1 MRNITIFKDI
11 HSTDAP
17 YHVSIESLFERIKNG
32 QSKDTVE
39 LIRSTKEKKD
49 RNELKKKLPS
59 ICFSGTFKGRNDADL
74 LNHSG
79 FICLDFDGFNSE
91 DEIASFRDGIENDV
105 YTYACFLSPSGDGL
119 KVLVMIPQ
127 ESENHKSYF
136 KALQKYY
143 NSPNFDKSCSN
154 ISRVCYESYDPN
166 IFVNDF
172 PCLWTEKFIEPKV
185 SKKEK
190 VVLRIDSDDEI
201 IKKLL
206 AWWNKKFGMIDG
218 QKNTNLFILAS
229 AFNDF
234 GIDQATA
241 LSTILQ
247 FDEGGKTEEIT
258 NIHRSAYKSVSTFG
272 TKSFEDLDQIDEIVK
287 MYSLNMSVE
296 KISKVTKKPVHI
308 IEEVVEKFKP
318 GVFWTVSNKGVVT
331 IINHKYRDFLVDNGF
346 HKFYPSGSQNFV
358 FIRII
363 NNRIYNITEDII
375 KDFVLE
381 FLESLEDMAVYD
393 FYAEKTKLAKE
404 DFLSFLPSITPKFMK
419 DSKDCS
425 YIYYRNCVVKVTK
438 LGIEQIPYTD
448 LSGVIWDK
456 QIVERD
462 YIESD
467 FSDCE
472 FKKFVS
478 NISGGD
484 DKRQQAMESTI
495 GFLLHSHKPSD
506 FCPAVILNDEMISD
520 NPEGG
525 TGKGIWVRGV
535 DEMKRMI
542 KIDGK
547 GFSFQKSFPYQRVS
561 ADTQVLVFDDVP
573 KNFEFE
579 RLFSVITE
587 GLTLEKKNKDEIYIP
602 FDDSPKIVI
611 TTNYA
616 IKGAGNSHERRKWE
630 LEFAQHYNKDFTPL
644 EEFGHHLFSSWSDE
658 EWARFDNY
666 MLSNLSKYL
675 LDGLI
680 ESAFKNLELR
690 KLEASTSFEFRE
702 WVTSTSDLRRYVLR
716 ADHEYLGQ
724 ELLNDFAHEYPDYGM
739 SGKIKLS
746 HKTFYKWIN
755 LYANY
760 QFGMP
765 AKMFRGANGTMVRFV
780 KKEMQKKINL

>member
-17 YHVSIESLFERIKNG
+17 YHVSIESVFERIKNG

-49 RNELKKKLPS
+49 RNDLKKKLPS

-74 LNHSG
+74 LHHSG
-79 FICLDFDGFNSE
+79 FICLDFDGFNSQ
-91 DEIASFRDGIENDV
+91 DEIADFRDGIENDV

-127 ESENHKSYF
+127 EAENHKSYF

-154 ISRVCYESYDPN
+154 VSRVCYESYDEN

-172 PCLWTEKFIEPKV
+172 PCLWTEKFIEPKPV
-185 SKKEK
+185 KKEK
-190 VVLRIDSDDEI
+190 VVLPIDSDDEI

-234 GIDQATA
+234 GIDQSTA
-241 LSTILQ
+241 LSTLLQ

-258 NIHRSAYKSVSTFG
+258 NIWRSAYKSTSAFG
-272 TKSFEDLDQIDEIVK
+272 TKSFEDLDQIDDIVK

-296 KISKVTKKPVHI
+296 KISMVTKKPVHI

-363 NNRIYNITEDII
+363 NNKVFNVIDDMI
-375 KDFVLE
+375 KDFVLK

-404 DFLSFLPSITPKFMK
+404 DFLSLLPSITPNFMK
-419 DSKDCS
+419 DGKDFS
-425 YIYYRNCVVKVTK
+425 YIYYKNCVVKVTK
-438 LGIEQIPYTD
+438 TGIEQIPYTE
-448 LSGVIWDK
+448 LEGLIWDN
-456 QIVERD
+456 QVINRD
-462 YIESD
+462 FNEID

-472 FKKFVS
+472 FKKFIS
-478 NISGGD
+478 NVSGGD
-484 DKRQQAMESTI
+484 DKRQIAMESTI
-495 GFLLHSHKPSD
+495 GFLLHSYKPSD

-535 DEMKRMI
+535 NEMKRTI
-542 KIDGK
+542 NIDGK
-547 GFSFQKSFPYQRVS
+547 AFSFQKSFLYQRVS
-561 ADTQVLVFDDVP
+561 ADTQVLVFDDVS

-579 RLFSVITE
+579 KLFSVITE

-602 FDDSPKIVI
+602 FSDSPKIII

-644 EEFGHHLFSSWSDE
+644 DEFGHNLFSSWSSE

-666 MLSNLSKYL
+666 MLNNLSKYL

-702 WVTSTSDLRRYVLR
+702 WVTSTSDLRKYSLK
-716 ADHEYLGQ
+716 ADHDYLGQ
-724 ELLNDFAHEYPDYGM
+724 ELLNDFTHEYPDYGM

-765 AKMFRGANGTMVRFV
+765 PKMFRGANGTMVRFV

>member
-17 YHVSIESLFERIKNG
+17 YHVSIESVFERIKNG

-74 LNHSG
+74 LHHSG
-79 FICLDFDGFNSE
+79 FICLDFDGFTSE
-91 DEIASFRDGIENDV
+91 EEMASFRDGIENDV

-127 ESENHKSYF
+127 EAENHKSYF
-136 KALQKYY
+136 KALQKHY
-143 NSPNFDKSCSN
+143 NSTNFDKSCSN
-154 ISRVCYESYDPN
+154 VSRVCYESYDEN
-166 IFVNDF
+166 IFINDF
-172 PCLWTEKFIEPKV
+172 PCLWTEKFIEPKPV
-185 SKKEK
+185 KKEK
-190 VVLRIDSDDEI
+190 VVLPIDSDDEI

-218 QKNTNLFILAS
+218 QKNNNLFILAS

-241 LSTILQ
+241 LSTLLQ

-258 NIHRSAYKSVSTFG
+258 NIWRSAYKSTSTFG
-272 TKSFEDLDQIDEIVK
+272 TKSFEDLDQIDDIVK

-296 KISKVTKKPVHI
+296 KISAVTKKPVHI

-363 NNRIYNITEDII
+363 NNKVFNVIDDMI
-375 KDFVLE
+375 KDFVLK

-404 DFLSFLPSITPKFMK
+404 DFLSLLPSITPNFMK
-419 DSKDCS
+419 DGKDFS
-425 YIYYRNCVVKVTK
+425 YIYYKNCVVKVTK
-438 LGIEQIPYTD
+438 TGIEQIPYTE
-448 LSGVIWDK
+448 LEGLIWDN
-456 QIVERD
+456 QVINRD
-462 YIESD
+462 FNEID

-472 FKKFVS
+472 FKKFIS
-478 NISGGD
+478 NVSGGD
-484 DKRQQAMESTI
+484 DKRQIAMESTI
-495 GFLLHSHKPSD
+495 GFLLHSYKPSD

-535 DEMKRMI
+535 NEMKRTI
-542 KIDGK
+542 NIDGK
-547 GFSFQKSFPYQRVS
+547 AFSFQKSFLYQRVS
-561 ADTQVLVFDDVP
+561 ADTQVLVFDDVS

-579 RLFSVITE
+579 KLFSVITE

-602 FDDSPKIVI
+602 FSDSPKIII

-644 EEFGHHLFSSWSDE
+644 DEFGHNLFSSWSSE

-666 MLSNLSKYL
+666 MLNNLSKYL

-702 WVTSTSDLRRYVLR
+702 WVTSTSDLRKYSLK
-716 ADHEYLGQ
+716 ADHDYLGQ
-724 ELLNDFAHEYPDYGM
+724 ELLNDFTHEYPDYGM

>member
-1 MRNITIFKDI
+1 
-11 HSTDAP
+11 
-17 YHVSIESLFERIKNG
+17 
-32 QSKDTVE
+32 
-39 LIRSTKEKKD
+39 
-49 RNELKKKLPS
+49 
-59 ICFSGTFKGRNDADL
+59 
-74 LNHSG
+74 
-79 FICLDFDGFNSE
+79 
-91 DEIASFRDGIENDV
+91 
-105 YTYACFLSPSGDGL
+105 
-119 KVLVMIPQ
+119 
-127 ESENHKSYF
+127 
-136 KALQKYY
+136 
-143 NSPNFDKSCSN
+143 
-154 ISRVCYESYDPN
+154 
-166 IFVNDF
+166 
-172 PCLWTEKFIEPKV
+172 
-185 SKKEK
+185 
-190 VVLRIDSDDEI
+190 
-201 IKKLL
+201 
-206 AWWNKKFGMIDG
+206 
-218 QKNTNLFILAS
+218 
-229 AFNDF
+229 
-234 GIDQATA
+234 
-241 LSTILQ
+241 
-247 FDEGGKTEEIT
+247 
-258 NIHRSAYKSVSTFG
+258 
-272 TKSFEDLDQIDEIVK
+272 
-287 MYSLNMSVE
+287 MSVE
-296 KISKVTKKPVHI
+296 KISAVTKKPVHI

-363 NNRIYNITEDII
+363 NNKVFNVIDDMI
-375 KDFVLE
+375 KDFVLK

-404 DFLSFLPSITPKFMK
+404 DFLSLLPSITPNFMK
-419 DSKDCS
+419 DGKDFS
-425 YIYYRNCVVKVTK
+425 YIYYKNCVVKVTK
-438 LGIEQIPYTD
+438 TGIEQIPYTE
-448 LSGVIWDK
+448 LEGLIWDN
-456 QIVERD
+456 QVINRD
-462 YIESD
+462 FNEID

-472 FKKFVS
+472 FKKFIS
-478 NISGGD
+478 NVSGGD
-484 DKRQQAMESTI
+484 DKRQIAMESTI
-495 GFLLHSHKPSD
+495 GFLLHSYKPSD

-535 DEMKRMI
+535 NEMKRTI
-542 KIDGK
+542 NIDGK
-547 GFSFQKSFPYQRVS
+547 AFSFQKSFLYQRVS
-561 ADTQVLVFDDVP
+561 ADTQVLVFDDVS

-579 RLFSVITE
+579 KLFSVITE

-602 FDDSPKIVI
+602 FSDSPKIII

-644 EEFGHHLFSSWSDE
+644 DEFGHNLFSSWSSE

-666 MLSNLSKYL
+666 MLNNLSKYL

-702 WVTSTSDLRRYVLR
+702 WVTSTSDLRKYSLK
-716 ADHEYLGQ
+716 ADHDYLGQ
-724 ELLNDFAHEYPDYGM
+724 ELLNDFTHEYPDYGM